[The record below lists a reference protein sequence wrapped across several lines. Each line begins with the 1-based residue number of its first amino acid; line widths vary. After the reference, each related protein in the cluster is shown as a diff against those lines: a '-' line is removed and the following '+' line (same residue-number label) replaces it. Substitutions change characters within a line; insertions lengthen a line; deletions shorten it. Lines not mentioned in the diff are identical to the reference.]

1 MSYFLDNLLRFY
13 HLTPEALERR
23 RAPGSFQNLHR
34 PDGLSE
40 FEQVIARLDRALKDK
55 EKMVIYGD
63 YDVDGLTST
72 AIMVMGLSACG
83 LQPGFFIPSRYHEG
97 YGLHAERICQFQEKG
112 YHLIITVDNGI
123 SCHEQ
128 IALAKFLGMEVVVI
142 DHHSC
147 PATLPDTPYIFHQ
160 LHSSFLDYNCS
171 AASLSYFVVSRLM
184 HRDDPYLA
192 TLAGIAVFSDVMPLI
207 GNNLELAKLSLQ
219 FLQQYRYPNLVS
231 LLEGDISY
239 DSLNFNLIP
248 TLNSPGRVCKD
259 SLATNQACRFLLSSD
274 GADSL
279 KYSAFLREI
288 NQQRK
293 QLVRSVQFDGTRAF
307 ESEHAIVLVSN
318 DYSGLT
324 GLFANRIMR
333 EKNKACLVF
342 AKGEADPQLLIG
354 SLRLPE
360 GFVSD
365 AFLNHTYFVASGGH
379 QKAAGVT
386 IRERDYYKAMMD
398 FVSDCEKQACEQK
411 KEENE
416 SIPLDLE
423 DLTLKNYGIYEM
435 FAPFGEGFPSPSFAL
450 SFTKSDVVFSKN
462 HNAAFV
468 YAKNKEAKAS
478 YFGSLDAIDSP
489 LYSMYTL
496 IGSLRKETFRNV
508 TSVVLLGE
516 KLISEE

>member
-23 RAPGSFQNLHR
+23 KAPGSFQNLHR
-34 PDGLSE
+34 PDGLAE
-40 FEQVIARLDRALKDK
+40 FEQVIARLDQAVK
-55 EKMVIYGD
+55 EKEKTVIYGD

-72 AIMVMGLSACG
+72 AIMVLGLNACG

-97 YGLHAERICQFQEKG
+97 YGLNTERIRQFQKKG

-128 IALAKFLGMEVVVI
+128 IALAKSLSMEVIVI
-142 DHHSC
+142 DHHTC
-147 PATLPDTPYIFHQ
+147 PNMLPDTPYLFHQ
-160 LHSSFLDYNCS
+160 SHSSFLDYNCS
-171 AASLSYFVVSRLM
+171 AASLSFFVISRLM

-192 TLAGIAVFSDVMPLI
+192 TLAGIAVFSDVMPLL

-259 SLATNQACRFLLSSD
+259 SLATNHACRFLLSPD
-274 GADSL
+274 GAESQ
-279 KYSAFLREI
+279 KYSVFLREV

-293 QLVRSVQFDGTRAF
+293 QIVRSVQFDEKRTF
-307 ESEHAIVLVSN
+307 ESEHAIVLVSE
-318 DYSGLT
+318 DYTGLT

-333 EKNKACLVF
+333 EKNKPCLIF
-342 AKGEADPQLLIG
+342 AKGEADPHQLIG

-360 GFVSD
+360 GFTSET
-365 AFLNHTYFVASGGH
+365 FLNHTYFVASGGH
-379 QKAAGVT
+379 QRAAGLT
-386 IRERDYYKAMMD
+386 IREEDYYKTMMD
-398 FVSDCEKQACEQK
+398 FVSDCEKQACENK
-411 KEENE
+411 KEEAD

-423 DLTLKNYGIYEM
+423 DLTLKNYETYEM
-435 FAPFGEGFPSPSFAL
+435 FAPFGEGFPAPVFAL
-450 SFTKSDVVFSKN
+450 AFSKSEVMFSKN

-468 YAKNKEAKAS
+468 YAKNKEGKAT
-478 YFGSLDAIDSP
+478 YFGSLEPLESS

-508 TSVVLLGE
+508 TSVVLFGE
-516 KLISEE
+516 KLLSEE